1 MQLIFT
7 SGSRQGQTVDI
18 DGARL
23 TIGREEDN
31 DIQVVDDR
39 VSRRHAVIER
49 ENGGAGVRGDL
60 DSRNGTFVE
69 GVGLSEPRV
78 LPGGEEL
85 RFGSHELHVE
95 GEPQAPPPP
104 KVPSWFRSR
113 RVLIAAGAAALIL
126 IGLVVAQIVL
136 PGVAT
141 DSLRSD
147 LGRYGPVRH
156 VSLSST
162 PAVKLL
168 LHRADKVDVAMDSYQ
183 SEPGGHGSVADFL
196 SDTRKV
202 GKLDV
207 TVGILKAQIVT
218 LHDGQL
224 HKAGNDVA
232 GGARLTQR
240 ELSDALP
247 NFVGLRPLSATDN
260 GIVLRASATVL
271 GQRAAIRLR
280 ILADQGRVVVR
291 PEGLPFGSLAT
302 ITVFKDKRV
311 YVESLGAKL

>member
-1 MQLIFT
+1 
-7 SGSRQGQTVDI
+7 
-18 DGARL
+18 
-23 TIGREEDN
+23 
-31 DIQVVDDR
+31 
-39 VSRRHAVIER
+39 
-49 ENGGAGVRGDL
+49 
-60 DSRNGTFVE
+60 
-69 GVGLSEPRV
+69 
-78 LPGGEEL
+78 
-85 RFGSHELHVE
+85 
-95 GEPQAPPPP
+95 
-104 KVPSWFRSR
+104 
-113 RVLIAAGAAALIL
+113 VLIAAAAAALIL

-147 LGRYGPVRH
+147 LSRYGPVRH

-168 LHRADKVDVAMDSYQ
+168 LHRADSVDVAMDSYQ

-207 TVGILKAQIVT
+207 TVGTLKAQLVT
-218 LHDGQL
+218 LHDVEL
-224 HKAGNDVA
+224 HKAGNDLA

-240 ELSDALP
+240 ELNAALP
-247 NFVGLRPLSATDN
+247 NFVGLRPLSASDN

-271 GQRAAIRLR
+271 GRQAAIRLR

-302 ITVFKDKRV
+302 ITVFKDPRV
-311 YVESLGAKL
+311 YVESLGARLRGNQYTLTARASLK